1 LQPTTSLAADNF
13 QLDALAAGCGMFVW
27 DNAAIV
33 SHTGPDALDLLH
45 RLTTKDLL
53 SLEVGRSRRTALT
66 FATGRV
72 IDVFLVAHTSENE
85 LLLISD
91 SSNYDRLISAIDYF
105 TIIEDAE
112 LNERTRQS
120 TRISLVGPKSIA
132 AAEEV
137 FGSKIDL
144 DAVVQASLEDDLVE
158 LISDSS
164 RGVEWVDI
172 ICQKDSSVQILESL
186 VEVGVIAIDPTN
198 FEHFRIDN
206 AIPGSDREYGE
217 HANPIE
223 AGLLSLIDFDKGC
236 YVGQEVIARLDAYDK
251 VQRNIR
257 VLKSSTSLTEGTK
270 LLSGTKPAGVV
281 TSASQMQTG
290 SGEFLSLALVRMK
303 FIEAGTEFDVDG
315 VIATVR

>member
-1 LQPTTSLAADNF
+1 LQPTTSLAADNS
-13 QLDALAAGCGMFVW
+13 QLDALTDGCGMFVW
-27 DNAAIV
+27 DTATIV

-45 RLTTKDLL
+45 RLATKDLL

-66 FATGRV
+66 LATGKV

-91 SSNYDRLISAIDYF
+91 SSNSDRLISAIDYF

-112 LNERTRQS
+112 LNDRTRQS
-120 TRISLVGPKSIA
+120 TRISLVGPTARA
-132 AAEEV
+132 AVEEA

-144 DAVVQASLEDDLVE
+144 DAVMQASLDDDLVE
-158 LISDSS
+158 IISDSS
-164 RGVEWVDI
+164 RGVEWVDV
-172 ICQKDSSVQILESL
+172 ICQNDSAVQILESL
-186 VEVGVIAIDPTN
+186 AEVGVIAIDSTN

-251 VQRNIR
+251 VQRNVR
-257 VLKSSTSLTEGTK
+257 VLKSSTPLTEGTK
-270 LLSGTKPAGVV
+270 LVSGTKPAGVV
-281 TSASQMQTG
+281 TSASQMQTS
-290 SGEFLSLALVRMK
+290 SGEFLGLALVRMK

>member
-1 LQPTTSLAADNF
+1 
-13 QLDALAAGCGMFVW
+13 MFVW
-27 DNAAIV
+27 DGATIV

-45 RLTTKDLL
+45 RLSTKDLL
-53 SLEVGRSRRTALT
+53 SVEVGRSRRTALT
-66 FATGRV
+66 LATGRV
-72 IDVFLVAHTSENE
+72 IDVFLVAHTAENE

-91 SSNYDRLISAIDYF
+91 SSNSDRLISAIDYF
-105 TIIEDAE
+105 TILEDAE
-112 LNERTRQS
+112 LNDRTGQS
-120 TRISLVGPKSIA
+120 TRISLVGPDTRSVVGTA
-132 AAEEV
+132 
-137 FGSKIDL
+137 FSLNIDL
-144 DAVVQASLEDDLVE
+144 DAVVKTSLDDDLVKI
-158 LISDSS
+158 ISDSS
-164 RGVEWVDI
+164 RGVDWVDVV
-172 ICQKDSSVQILESL
+172 CQNHSAVQILEL
-186 VEVGVIAIDPTN
+186 LAEVGAIAIDPTN
-198 FEHFRIDN
+198 FEYFRIDN

-303 FIEAGTEFDVDG
+303 FIESGTELDVDG
-315 VIATVR
+315 VTVTVPVSYTHLRAHETREDLVWRDLL